1 MWLVAMVSSKLSLL
15 YWRLVSLKLAQIPA
29 LLTSTDSCLPVAR
42 KSSTNFLTDSRSAR
56 SSCTQTYA
64 VSQLLLVY
72 SLRLPTKEWP
82 CSVDLYCRYIHNQE
96 SLPTQVLTV
105 PVSINVVDQQRPMLP
120 PDQPA
125 TNLLYLLTSAENNKK
140 PSCRYRRPTD
150 LLI

>member
-1 MWLVAMVSSKLSLL
+1 VQSFPNHKAHRAALIS
-15 YWRLVSLKLAQIPA
+15 VSLILSQTPAYIAQY
-29 LLTSTDSCLPVAR
+29 R
-42 KSSTNFLTDSRSAR
+42 RSAG
-56 SSCTQTYA
+56 A
-64 VSQLLLVY
+64 PQLLLVY